1 MELYQLKTFVTVAEE
16 GLLTRAAERLHSSQP
31 AISAH
36 IKALESELGILLFDR
51 TPKGMRLT
59 PEGEQLRIKA
69 LAILAAASDLD
80 YTAKTL
86 KGTPSGDVRLGL
98 HTDPVLLRITDI
110 FTEFQQAYPKLS
122 VNYQQKMS
130 WQAARE
136 LTLGNLDAA
145 FMFSKPDDDTI
156 EVRTLE
162 QIQLVIVAPAAWQDR
177 VEKSD
182 LAGLLSFPWVWTDQR
197 CPFYTVSTDLFAE
210 TGQEPVKAVI
220 VDQESTILKMVSSGA
235 GLSLM
240 PEARANEAAR
250 AGQIYIS
257 KLPGRTIDLS
267 LIYLKS
273 RKHDPVVRAIVD
285 VVNIVWQTQAK
296 DKKSNVVQLS
306 KQVHLR

>member
-16 GLLTRAAERLHSSQP
+16 GLLTGAAERLHSSQP

-36 IKALESELGILLFDR
+36 IKALESELGLALFDR

-59 PEGEQLRIKA
+59 AEGEELKIKA
-69 LAILAAASDLD
+69 LAILDAASDLSH
-80 YTAKTL
+80 TAETL

-130 WQAARE
+130 WQASRE

-145 FMFSKPDDDTI
+145 FMFSRPDDKTI
-156 EVRTLE
+156 EVQTLE

-177 VEKSD
+177 VWNSG
-182 LAGLLSFPWVWTDQR
+182 LVGLLSFPWVWTDQR
-197 CPFYTVSTDLFAE
+197 CPLYTVSVDLFSQ
-210 TGQEPVKAVI
+210 TGQEPAKAVI
-220 VDQESTILKMVSSGA
+220 VDQESTILKMVSAGV

-240 PEARANEAAR
+240 PEARARESAR

-257 KLPGRTIDLS
+257 KLPAPKIDLS

-273 RKHDPVVRAIVD
+273 LEHDPVVRAIVD
-285 VVNIVWQTQAK
+285 VVNLVWRTKALEKQSK
-296 DKKSNVVQLS
+296 IVQLN
-306 KQVHLR
+306 KQIN